1 MSTSRDG
8 GAVILM
14 FPARLRRRRAP
25 WWLPAGA
32 AAVAIAVLLA
42 LAARPVVADPAVT
55 DLSWIV
61 PG

>member
-14 FPARLRRRRAP
+14 FPVRPRRRGAA
-25 WWLPAGA
+25 WWLPAA
-32 AAVAIAVLLA
+32 AAALALAVILA
-42 LAARPVVADPAVT
+42 LAARPVRPDPAVT

-61 PG
+61 PS